1 MKDSQVGILKVRL
14 DERDREFEKLNS
26 QFAEVKTERD
36 RVLSDQRDGSTL
48 KDSVIETLNV
58 KLRRL
63 EEELTSER
71 GRHQT
76 SATQWSERHT
86 ELEEQQKQLAAQVQD
101 SQRRLQEEKLR
112 ANDLSK
118 QLLLARH
125 QVDSLQQDY
134 TDYKEK
140 ANLILV
146 NKDRALVALQQS
158 AGGAGA
164 GGTGA
169 SSAGSES
176 ATSSSAPFPIIDM
189 VALTDYEALR
199 RERDLLREDSRQA
212 RHNLEN
218 MKAEVHE
225 LEMQM
230 FSEKQSLQVLSPV
243 PRYIPRYIYK

>member
-1 MKDSQVGILKVRL
+1 MRL
-14 DERDREFEKLNS
+14 DERDREFEKLSS

-36 RVLSDQRDGSTL
+36 RVVSDQRDGSSL

-58 KLRRL
+58 KLRHF
-63 EEELTSER
+63 EEELSSER
-71 GRHQT
+71 QRHQT
-76 SATQWSERHT
+76 AATQWSERHA

-134 TDYKEK
+134 NDYKEK

-158 AGGAGA
+158 AGGGE
-164 GGTGA
+164 G
-169 SSAGSES
+169 SS
-176 ATSSSAPFPIIDM
+176 TPMAPFPLIDT

-199 RERDLLREDSRQA
+199 RERDLLREDARQA

-230 FSEKQSLQVLSPV
+230 FSEKETLQVLLITM
-243 PRYIPRYIYK
+243 Y

>member
-26 QFAEVKTERD
+26 QFAEMKTERD

-71 GRHQT
+71 QRHQT
-76 SATQWSERHT
+76 ASTQWSERHT

-101 SQRRLQEEKLR
+101 SQRKLQEEKLR
-112 ANDLSK
+112 ASDLSK

-125 QVDSLQQDY
+125 QVESLQQDY
-134 TDYKEK
+134 SDYKDK
-140 ANLILV
+140 ANLILI

-164 GGTGA
+164 GG
-169 SSAGSES
+169 ES
-176 ATSSSAPFPIIDM
+176 ATTSAASFPFIDT

>member
-1 MKDSQVGILKVRL
+1 MRL

-26 QFAEVKTERD
+26 QFAEVKAERD
-36 RVLSDQRDGSTL
+36 RVFSDQRDGSAL

-63 EEELTSER
+63 EEELTSDR
-71 GRHQT
+71 QRHQT
-76 SATQWSERHT
+76 AATQWSERHT
-86 ELEEQQKQLAAQVQD
+86 QSEEQQKQLAAQVQE

-140 ANLILV
+140 ANLFLV

-164 GGTGA
+164 GGNGTSA

-176 ATSSSAPFPIIDM
+176 ATPFPLIDT

-225 LEMQM
+225 LEMQI
-230 FSEKQSLQVLSPV
+230 FSEKESLQVLSLSMLSLA
-243 PRYIPRYIYK
+243 